1 MRPSPVPLVN
11 LLRNDA
17 FCPHKLHDSTV
28 GISPSAPMAARH
40 RVIGAAWHGH
50 RLITQERTRRL
61 RGGRQRVAVLS
72 AVPPDMQW
80 DWQRF

>member
-1 MRPSPVPLVN
+1 MRPSPVPLN

-40 RVIGAAWHGH
+40 RVIGDSGWQCSAARH
-50 RLITQERTRRL
+50 
-61 RGGRQRVAVLS
+61 AVGLAAILKHLLGTKGAGVCS
-72 AVPPDMQW
+72 RPKGA
-80 DWQRF
+80 